1 MSSSPKPVKPRLGR
15 GLASLIS
22 NSAMADVSAAQENLQ
37 AAPAGA
43 YAADVASPH
52 GAEIGTAP
60 VSASTD
66 AGRGTEM
73 AAAREAHGQAD
84 GGTVSI
90 AVDLISPNPYQPRR
104 EFNETD
110 LAELAGSIA
119 EQGILQPLIVAV
131 HEGPGGGAGGYVL
144 IAGER
149 RLRAAR
155 KIGMSAVPCIVR
167 AATPQQMLE
176 WALIENIQ
184 RADLNPVEKAT
195 AYRDYLDRFNLTQAQ
210 ASQRLGQP
218 RATLANYLRILDLP
232 DAIQTLLLGGDL
244 SFGHAKALAGLA
256 GKEVQQLKLAK
267 LCLHKSLSV
276 RQLESMVSQI
286 IAGMVPAGKTPST
299 RKSTSKPPYIAD
311 LEGQLTAA
319 VGTRVEIKP
328 ARAANTGRIVVDYYS
343 LDDFDR
349 ITGALGA
356 KISG

>member
-1 MSSSPKPVKPRLGR
+1 MSSPKPIKPRLGR

-22 NSAMADVSAAQENLQ
+22 NSAMADAPAAEETLQ
-37 AAPAGA
+37 AAPAGT
-43 YAADVASPH
+43 YAPAEGFSHPEKA
-52 GAEIGTAP
+52 GAVP
-60 VSASTD
+60 VSASASAQT
-66 AGRGTEM
+66 GTET
-73 AAAREAHGQAD
+73 
-84 GGTVSI
+84 GTVPNSGTVPI
-90 AVDLISPNPYQPRR
+90 SVDLITPNPYQPRR
-104 EFNETD
+104 EFNESD
-110 LAELAGSIA
+110 LAELASSIA

-131 HEGPGGGAGGYVL
+131 HDSPGGASGEYVL

-155 KIGMSAVPCIVR
+155 KIGMSAVPCVVR
-167 AATPQQMLE
+167 TATPQQMLE

-184 RADLNPVEKAT
+184 RSDLNPVEKAT
-195 AYRDYLDRFNLTQAQ
+195 AYRDYMDRFNLTQAQ
-210 ASQRLGQP
+210 AGQRLGQP
-218 RATLANYLRILDLP
+218 RATVANYLRILDLP

-286 IAGMVPAGKTPST
+286 IAGTVPAGKAPST

>member
-1 MSSSPKPVKPRLGR
+1 MSSPKPIKPRLGR

-22 NSAMADVSAAQENLQ
+22 NSAMTDTSAAEENLQ
-37 AAPAGA
+37 AAPQGA
-43 YAADVASPH
+43 YATGGQAAAT
-52 GAEIGTAP
+52 AEMGTGPNNGTVP
-60 VSASTD
+60 VSAS
-66 AGRGTEM
+66 ASARPTEN
-73 AAAREAHGQAD
+73 
-84 GGTVSI
+84 GTVAIS
-90 AVDLISPNPYQPRR
+90 VDLITPNPYQPRR

-110 LAELAGSIA
+110 LAELASSIA

-131 HEGPGGGAGGYVL
+131 HDGPGGAGGYVL

-155 KIGMSAVPCIVR
+155 KIGMSAVPCVVR
-167 AATPQQMLE
+167 TATPQQMLE

-184 RADLNPVEKAT
+184 RSDLNPVEKAT
-195 AYRDYLDRFNLTQAQ
+195 AYRDYMDRFNLTQAQ

-218 RATLANYLRILDLP
+218 RATVANYLRILDLP

-276 RQLESMVSQI
+276 RQLESMASQI
-286 IAGMVPAGKTPST
+286 IAGTVPAGKAPSA
-299 RKSTSKPPYIAD
+299 RKSSNKPPYIAD
-311 LEGQLTAA
+311 LEGQLTTA